1 MHTPR
6 TFAFALLML
15 SACQSQ
21 VQAPRSALQGYAQ
34 SLADGRVDDAYR
46 YLSDDA
52 RRSITQK
59 AFVEL
64 VNHSKNEAR
73 ELSHTL
79 TGASEDPVV
88 TAVVPLANGEKL
100 TMVLEDGTWRVDASV
115 VDFYGQST
123 PKQAILG
130 FIRAFAHRRYDI
142 LIKYAPHARAQNL
155 TEQALK
161 DAWEVD
167 RVEGKNLDRVL
178 NEIRQSMASAT
189 FEETGDRAVMTYG
202 QAGMVM
208 LVREEGVWKVED
220 IR

>member
-1 MHTPR
+1 MQSTR
-6 TFAFALLML
+6 TLAVAILVL
-15 SACQSQ
+15 SACQGQ
-21 VQAPRSALQGYAQ
+21 VEAPRVALQGYAQ
-34 SLADGRVDDAYR
+34 SLADGRAEDAYR

-52 RRSITQK
+52 RRSLTQK
-59 AFVEL
+59 AFVDL

-79 TGASEDPVV
+79 MGASEDPVV

-100 TMVLEDGTWRVDASV
+100 TMVLENGAWRVDASV

-123 PKQAILG
+123 PKQAISG

-142 LIKYAPHARAQNL
+142 LIKYAPHAHLQNL

-178 NEIRQSMASAT
+178 NEIRQSMSSAT

-208 LVREEGVWKVED
+208 LLREDGVWKIED